1 MKLKFGN
8 EIIVDITDTSHD
20 GRGVAK
26 YNDEVIFVD
35 SAVHGDKVSVVIKKA
50 KRKFAEASIKEIIS
64 PSKFRIDPPCE
75 HFGTC
80 NGCKFQHTAY
90 SQQLQIKRK
99 IVEDA
104 FRKIGGFENFSVPE
118 VIPSEKEY
126 HYRNKI
132 EFSFSQNKWMTN
144 LDENKPKEN
153 FSLGFH
159 KPGFID
165 KVIDINFC
173 HLQPVI
179 GNDILN
185 FTREFFKQRGISIY
199 NTKTNEGFLRFLVI
213 RFSFSTNEVMVNL
226 VTHNYD
232 EQLMNEF
239 ADELKKKIPAVTS
252 FINSISARRAQVAVG
267 EESHLIFGKDFITEQ
282 IGDYKFKVNVNSF
295 FQTNSLQCK
304 ILYDKIIELS
314 DFTKDESVL
323 DLYCGCGSISIYIS
337 KYVNSIHGVELIED
351 SINGA
356 NENAVLNNVSN
367 CSFEPNDVKEYLQSL
382 LSTHDSQLSTIIL
395 DPPRSGIHPKIA
407 EYLKQLSPKK
417 IIYVSCNPSTQAR
430 DIALLKEKYSIT
442 KIQPVDMFPQT
453 HHIENIVRLDLK
465 S

>member
-1 MKLKFGN
+1 MKLEFGN
-8 EIIVDITDTSHD
+8 EIIVDIIDTSHD

-35 SAVHGDKVSVVIKKA
+35 SSVQGDKVIVVIKKA
-50 KRKFAEASIKEIIS
+50 KRKFAEASVKEIIS
-64 PSKFRIDPPCE
+64 PSKFRIDSPCE

-90 SQQLQIKRK
+90 THQLQIKRK

-104 FRKIGGFENFSVPE
+104 FRKIGGFENFSVQE
-118 VIPSEKEY
+118 VISSSNEY

-165 KVIDINFC
+165 KVIDINIC

-179 GNDILN
+179 GNNILN

-199 NTKTNEGFLRFLVI
+199 NTRTNEGFLRFLVI
-213 RFSFSTNEVMVNL
+213 RFSFSTNEVMINL
-226 VTHNYD
+226 VTHNHD
-232 EQLMNEF
+232 EKLMNEF
-239 ADELKKKIPAVTS
+239 TDELKRKIPAVTS

-267 EESHLIFGKDFITEQ
+267 EESRLIFGKDFITEQ

-304 ILYDKIIELS
+304 ILYDKIIELAE
-314 DFTKDESVL
+314 FTTDEDVL

-337 KYVNSIHGVELIED
+337 KYVNSVHGVEVIED
-351 SINGA
+351 SIKGA
-356 NENAVLNNVSN
+356 YENAELNKISN
-367 CSFEPNDVKEYLQSL
+367 CTFEASDVKQYLQSL
-382 LSTHDSQLSTIIL
+382 LLTHDSRLSTVIL
-395 DPPRSGIHPKIA
+395 DPPRSGIHPKIP
-407 EYLKQLSPKK
+407 EYLLQLSPKK

-430 DIALLKEKYSIT
+430 DIALLKEKYEIAAV
-442 KIQPVDMFPQT
+442 QPVEMFPQT
-453 HHIENIVRLDLK
+453 HHIENIVRLDVK